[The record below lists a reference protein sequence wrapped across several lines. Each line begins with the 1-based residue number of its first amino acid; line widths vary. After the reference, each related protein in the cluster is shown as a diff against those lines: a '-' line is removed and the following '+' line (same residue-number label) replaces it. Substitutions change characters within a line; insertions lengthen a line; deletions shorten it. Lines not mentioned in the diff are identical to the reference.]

1 MGNHLSSEEMVA
13 FCTSLEID
21 ATDVAQ
27 FFSIL
32 SAGGNRSVDVE
43 TFVIGC
49 IKLKGFAKSMD
60 LMDLTIRLK
69 NYFQDIRMNMWEA
82 LDKLESVGDNLQSYH
97 RANLQANAGSRVV
110 ANSTCSTHS

>member
-1 MGNHLSSEEMVA
+1 MVA

-49 IKLKGFAKSMD
+49 IKLKGYAKSMD
-60 LMDLTIRLK
+60 LMDLTIQQK
-69 NYFQDIRMNMWEA
+69 NHFRDMKMNMWNA
-82 LDKLESVGDNLQSYH
+82 LDKLDRLCDSTAFWQAASHQATVGSS
-97 RANLQANAGSRVV
+97 AVG
-110 ANSTCSTHS
+110 